1 MSEIKKDLNKFGLIG
16 LTVLTVSLLL
26 LFVIA
31 TNYFIFP
38 SKYKIPFLASIFVL
52 VCINAALVFF
62 SDGWFKKFSN
72 VMIVLE
78 CLLIV
83 CALILLPNIESRVRN
98 IFNNIKTDEA
108 VINVYVLNE
117 NYREDFS
124 AYKYYKFITQT
135 RSDLENQEYAIE
147 KIYEELGVSVI
158 NQLQKSD
165 IMEAVEALYEGK
177 GDLLILNEAYV
188 PLIEEME
195 GYSNFE
201 EDCKVVYTINRQI
214 DIEPEPVIEEPKEIT
229 EKMFTVYVAGCDTR
243 SGRLSTYGRTDVNL
257 LVNVNPVTKQILI
270 VGLPRDAYIP
280 NPAIS
285 YGYDK
290 LTHLGNDGIQNTMKG
305 VSEYM
310 DVQIDYYG
318 EVIFDTF
325 KRIVDALGGIDVE
338 NPYYFNTYGGNG
350 GMNGE
355 NFEFPEGTIHL
366 YGNAALGYCRERYN
380 LPNGDYGR
388 NEHQTIALKAVIKKL
403 MSTEVI
409 SNYNEILEA
418 LNGQFLT
425 DIAVDDIYKLI
436 AMQIDDNSS
445 WDIIT
450 YHLGGEGKM
459 QGTASMGYDRYLYTV
474 NLFDSQ
480 VKFVKEQID
489 LMSNNEKIVQGSLPN
504 DADTTYIPN

>member
-26 LFVIA
+26 LYIIA

-52 VCINAALVFF
+52 VCINGALVFF

-124 AYKYYKFITQT
+124 DYKYYKFISQT

-147 KIYEELGVSVI
+147 KIYEELGVSII
-158 NQLQKSD
+158 NLLQKAD
-165 IMEAVEALYEGK
+165 IMGAVEALYEGK

-195 GYSNFE
+195 GYANFE

-229 EKMFTVYVAGCDTR
+229 EKLFTIYVAGCDTR

-257 LVNVNPVTKQILI
+257 LVNVNPVTKQIMI
-270 VGLPRDAYIP
+270 VGIPRDAYIP
-280 NPAIS
+280 NPALE

-290 LTHLGNDGIQNTMKG
+290 LTHLGNDGILNTTKG

-310 DVQIDYYG
+310 DINIDYYA

-325 KRIVDALGGIDVE
+325 KRIINALDGIDVD
-338 NPYYFNTYGGNG
+338 NPYYFRSGQY
-350 GMNGE
+350 
-355 NFEFPEGTIHL
+355 EFYEGINHL
-366 YGNAALGYCRERYN
+366 YGEAALVYARERYS

-388 NEHQTIALKAVIKKL
+388 NEHQTIVLKAVIQKL
-403 MSTEVI
+403 MSAEI
-409 SNYNEILEA
+409 INNYNDILDA
-418 LNGQFLT
+418 LEGQFLT
-425 DIAVDDIYKLI
+425 DMSVDDIYKLI
-436 AMQIDDNSS
+436 AMQIEDNRS

-450 YHLGGEGKM
+450 YHFGGKAEM
-459 QGTASMGYDRYLYTV
+459 RGTASMGWDRLLYTTTI
-474 NLFDSQ
+474 LDSQ
-480 VKFVKEQID
+480 IDFVKEQME
-489 LMSNNEKIVQGSLPN
+489 LMKNNEKIVQGTLPN
-504 DADTTYIPN
+504 ESDTTFIPN